1 MKDALIQD
9 AKAFGITCTEIAY
22 DPDRYVAPP
31 RTTLICAILGYDR
44 ERDEW
49 DYHFY
54 HYHPEVKLWSH
65 KPGSTPVTCF
75 DADDKLIKTP
85 AACKHSYSY
94 AEIVGFFRYN
104 ISD

>member
-1 MKDALIQD
+1 M
-9 AKAFGITCTEIAY
+9 
-22 DPDRYVAPP
+22 
-31 RTTLICAILGYDR
+31 LICAILGYHYPGSNAY
-44 ERDEW
+44 

-65 KPGSTPVTCF
+65 KPGMTPVTCF

-85 AACKHSYSY
+85 AACEHSYPH

-104 ISD
+104 ISE